1 MKTQIGVSKNIDFE
15 ENTWT
20 FKMDEN
26 MNGSAGDFAIIEKES
41 YTRILRTLK
50 SMLMSMNVHP
60 DCVENSEFEACVD
73 DCAELLELL
82 EN

>member
-26 MNGSAGDFAIIEKES
+26 MNGSAGDFAIIEKER
-41 YTRILRTLK
+41 YDKILLTIKR
-50 SMLMSMNVHP
+50 MYMSKNFNSNYI
-60 DCVENSEFEACVD
+60 ENSEFEMYFKD
-73 DCAELLELL
+73 FQELIQLL